1 MSDTHPAG
9 DGHDESAG
17 DGYDESAGDDH
28 DEFAGDGYDESAGD
42 GHDESAGD
50 GHREASPVSFETF
63 TTVVRRQ
70 LVLADESEATRV
82 VRAVVTTLGERVDD
96 DTARALAGS
105 LPAEIQLFLARAD
118 SGQAFDYE
126 RFCRRVADRADT
138 TPETAE
144 YHAMVVLEQVADVT
158 PHSTLA
164 RLEDVLPTAYDDLFA
179 LVDLSEKA

>member
-1 MSDTHPAG
+1 VSDTHPAG
-9 DGHDESAG
+9 DGHDE
-17 DGYDESAGDDH
+17 
-28 DEFAGDGYDESAGD
+28 FAGDGHDESAGD

-96 DTARALAGS
+96 DTARALAGP

-144 YHAMVVLEQVADVT
+144 YHAMVVLEQVTDVT

-164 RLEDVLPTAYDDLFA
+164 RLEDVLPAAYDDLFA